1 MRQWRTKV
9 EPKPAEPGPGA
20 EQLPGVTPEMRLGPA
35 EESRAPRRG
44 DKAKGGRR
52 RRMRAST
59 LLSMVS
65 ALVGVAALAASG
77 WVYSQTHREVLRL
90 ATDVAQLRISL
101 DLYAQR
107 SGAAPT
113 AASGGPTSAELSD
126 LSNRLSII
134 EQNMRGGAVAPSV
147 PSLPAITG
155 GAETSEGDGDCLP
168 PGMRILVASG
178 DSYDICGTTGS
189 ITVSAVDNGYLTL
202 SDGNI
207 IASGGTLPLA
217 GTNCMLGVTSG
228 GDEGL
233 TGFAEI
239 RVSC

>member
-1 MRQWRTKV
+1 MD
-9 EPKPAEPGPGA
+9 PKPAEPGSGA
-20 EQLPGVTPEMRLGPA
+20 ELVPGVPPELRIRPGN
-35 EESRAPRRG
+35 ETRAPRRKDG
-44 DKAKGGRR
+44 SRRAGR

-59 LLSMVS
+59 LVSMVS
-65 ALVGVAALAASG
+65 ALVGVAALAATG

-126 LSNRLSII
+126 ISNRLSII

-155 GAETSEGDGDCLP
+155 GAETNAGDGDCLP
-168 PGMRILVASG
+168 PGMRILVAAG
-178 DSYDICGTTGS
+178 DSYDICGTTGA